1 VSERSS
7 TAGRLALL
15 GAAVLFSTGGA
26 AIKATSLDGLAVAS
40 LRSAFAALAFVV
52 LSVAGR
58 GARGAKRPF
67 APDGLTLG
75 VSCAYAATMTLF
87 VLATKWTTAANA
99 IFLQASAPLFVAP
112 LAYLVLGERIRRF
125 DLILMVALVFGMGLF
140 FAGAR
145 APLATAPAPLS
156 GNVAASVC
164 ALVWSL
170 TLVGLRR
177 LEAED
182 GDAARATF
190 LPGNLIV
197 ALGCGAL
204 ARFDGGI
211 SALDWGIVAY
221 LGIVQIALGYELLA
235 LGLARVPTFEAS
247 LLLLLEPP
255 LNALWAYLV
264 HGEPVTPLALAG
276 ALVVLVATWIGAL
289 GRAGAPRAGMSA

>member
-1 VSERSS
+1 
-7 TAGRLALL
+7 LI

-26 AIKATSLDGLAVAS
+26 AIKATRLDGPTVAS
-40 LRSAFAALAFVV
+40 LRSTFAALAFVV
-52 LSVAGR
+52 FAL
-58 GARGAKRPF
+58 ARRR
-67 APDGLTLG
+67 APAANGYLLPDRTTLG
-75 VSCAYAATMTLF
+75 VSLAYAATMTLF
-87 VLATKWTTAANA
+87 VLATKSTTAANA

-112 LAYLVLGERIRRF
+112 LAYVTLGERIRRF
-125 DLILMVALVFGMGLF
+125 DLALMAAIALGMGLF
-140 FAGAR
+140 FVGAR
-145 APLATAPAPLS
+145 APLATAPAPLY
-156 GNVAASVC
+156 GNIAATVC

-177 LEAED
+177 LEA
-182 GDAARATF
+182 GGSDAARATF

-197 ALGCGAL
+197 AVGCGAL

-221 LGIVQIALGYELLA
+221 LGVVQIALGYELLA
-235 LGLARVPTFEAS
+235 IGLARVPTFEAS

-276 ALVVLVATWIGAL
+276 ALVVLFATSIGAL
-289 GRAGAPRAGMSA
+289 GRARAPRAGMCA

>member
-1 VSERSS
+1 MSERSS
-7 TAGRLALL
+7 AAGRLALI

-40 LRSAFAALAFVV
+40 LRSAFAAVAFLLLA
-52 LSVAGR
+52 SARR
-58 GARGAKRPF
+58 GAPGAKRRLVP
-67 APDGLTLG
+67 ARGTLG

-112 LAYLVLGERIRRF
+112 LAYLALGERIRRF
-125 DLILMVALVFGMGLF
+125 DLVLMAALTFGMGLF

-145 APLATAPAPLS
+145 APLVTAPSPLYGNIAATA
-156 GNVAASVC
+156 C

-177 LEAED
+177 LEAE
-182 GDAARATF
+182 GSDAARATF

-211 SALDWGIVAY
+211 GTLDWGIVAY

-235 LGLARVPTFEAS
+235 FGLARVPTFEAS

-255 LNALWAYLV
+255 LNALWAFLV
-264 HGEPVTPLALAG
+264 HGEPVTPLALSG
-276 ALVVLVATWIGAL
+276 AFVMLGATSIGAL
-289 GRAGAPRAGMSA
+289 TRGRASRAGMSM